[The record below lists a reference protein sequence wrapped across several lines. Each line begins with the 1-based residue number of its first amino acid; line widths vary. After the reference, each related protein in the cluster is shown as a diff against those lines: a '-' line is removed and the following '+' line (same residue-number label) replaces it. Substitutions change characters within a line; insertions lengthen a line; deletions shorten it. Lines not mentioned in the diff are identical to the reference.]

1 MTSVAATRG
10 KPLPWLRRKHAKGS
24 TMCALCG
31 VFGGKGHWSDSSS
44 APAVFAARTKPQT
57 RLRERQART
66 RLLNII
72 LKNHGVTV
80 KDWSGSSYLLTSLTG
95 RTAIIDTIGELW
107 TATEGLS
114 GRTVDPLDEAYLAT
128 LEKLPPFK
136 AAT

>member
-1 MTSVAATRG
+1 
-10 KPLPWLRRKHAKGS
+10 
-24 TMCALCG
+24 MCALCG

-44 APAVFAARTKPQT
+44 APAVFAGRTEPQT

-72 LKNHGVTV
+72 LKHQGVTV

-95 RTAIIDTIGELW
+95 RTAIVDTIGELW
-107 TATEGLS
+107 AAAERLS